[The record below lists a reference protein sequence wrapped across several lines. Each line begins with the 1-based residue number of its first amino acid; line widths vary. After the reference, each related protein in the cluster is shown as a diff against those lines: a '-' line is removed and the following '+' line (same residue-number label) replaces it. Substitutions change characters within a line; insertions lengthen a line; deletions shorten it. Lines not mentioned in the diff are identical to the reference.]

1 MLCSEV
7 HYLMRDAIRG
17 HRMLRREVRYRL
29 PRAPLDRMPTTAPFE
44 RCKTM
49 QVLRQTVKGAG
60 DVILLRGRAARGPTG
75 RGGASGALRHRADTR
90 PLPLPGRPRCS
101 HLPGLPRCS
110 HLPGLPRCSLFV
122 RAPPLTVTYGGAGQ
136 RHECLRAR
144 PAPSAG
150 NQLAERACLGPRCPW
165 PHSPRRLPSPT
176 AAKGRVRAPP

>member
-1 MLCSEV
+1 MV

-17 HRMLRREVRYRL
+17 HPMLRREVRYRL

-60 DVILLRGRAARGPTG
+60 DVILLRGRAARGPTA

-90 PLPLPGRPRCS
+90 PLPLPG
-101 HLPGLPRCS
+101 LPRCS
-110 HLPGLPRCSLFV
+110 HLPGLPRFSLFV
-122 RAPPLTVTYGGAGQ
+122 HAPPLTVTCGGAGR

-150 NQLAERACLGPRCPW
+150 DQLAVRACLGPRCPW
-165 PHSPRRLPSPT
+165 PHSPRRLPSPP
-176 AAKGRVRAPP
+176 AAKGRVRVPP